1 MKFEEFSV
9 NRKTLDAIG
18 ALGYETPTPIQEKI
32 IPIALSGNDV
42 VGQSCTGSGK
52 TAAFSIPIAERITE
66 GNGLKV
72 LVLAPTRELCI
83 QIAKDVE
90 NMTRNRGLKVVPVY
104 GGQFINIQLRKVGR
118 ADIIIATPGRLLDHI
133 RRKSIALD
141 SIELLVLDE
150 ADRMLDMGFI
160 DDIRT
165 IITATPKGRQT
176 MLFSATIAKP
186 ILQLSKKYMK
196 NPEYV
201 EIPREVDNPNIDEVF
216 IQISEDEK
224 FQLLMFLLDTEAPQS
239 AMIFCNTKILTDT
252 LAENLNRQGYD
263 AIAIHGDL
271 KQARREVVIQKFYQK
286 KVTILCATDV
296 ASRGLDVSD
305 VSHII
310 NYDVPQDPEDY
321 VHRIGRTARMGKK
334 GTAVVLLSPSGHR
347 AMRGV
352 EEVHGHIDFTEV
364 DGFDPEMY
372 ASLDKKLRSSRDRMR
387 SNRNGGRQG
396 FSKGGR
402 GFGGRPQERGGRRPG
417 ARTAVSPKRKPQG
430 NRF

>member
-1 MKFEEFSV
+1 MKFEEFSF
-9 NRKTLDAIG
+9 NKKTLDAIG

-52 TAAFSIPIAERITE
+52 TAAFSIPIAERISE
-66 GNGLKV
+66 GKGLKV

-133 RRKSIALD
+133 RRKSIALGG
-141 SIELLVLDE
+141 IELLVLDE

-165 IITATPKGRQT
+165 IITATPTGRQT

-186 ILQLSKKYMK
+186 ILQLSKKYMR

-263 AIAIHGDL
+263 AMAIHGDL

-372 ASLDKKLRSSRDRMR
+372 ASLDKKLRSRDRMQ
-387 SNRNGGRQG
+387 SNRNRGRQG

-402 GFGGRPQERGGRRPG
+402 GFGGRPQESGGRRPG
-417 ARTAVSPKRKPQG
+417 ARTAVAPKRKPQG
-430 NRF
+430 KRF